1 VCTKNGRTSGG
12 SHDEA
17 MAPPVS
23 ALVVVG
29 PGGTLEASG
38 PIDQRFPLASVTK
51 ILTSLAAWL
60 AIEEGVLDLDR
71 PAGPPGA
78 TVRHLLAHA
87 SGLHFDRDDVL
98 ARPGQRRIYSNRGI
112 EVLADVLAAEAGMP
126 FEQYLREGVLDPLGM
141 RATVLA
147 GSPAADAVGTVDDLA
162 RLAAELLAPTLIAPE
177 TLAAATAVA
186 FPGLDGVLPG
196 FGRQTPNDWGLG
208 VELRDH
214 KAPHWMPPT
223 SSPRTFGHFGR
234 AGGFL
239 WVDPDTRLAC
249 GSLGERPFGPW
260 AAELWPVLGDEIL
273 SRHRG

>member
-1 VCTKNGRTSGG
+1 
-12 SHDEA
+12 
-17 MAPPVS
+17 MAPPVA

-29 PGGTLEASG
+29 RDGVLETNG
-38 PIDQRFPLASVTK
+38 PIDEPFPLASVTK
-51 ILTSLAAWL
+51 VLTALAAWL
-60 AIEEGVLDLDR
+60 AIEEGVLDLEQ

-112 EVLADVLAAEAGMP
+112 EVLADVLAAEAAMP

-141 RATVLA
+141 RATVLE
-147 GSPAADAVGTVDDLA
+147 GSPAAGAVGTVNDLA

-208 VELRDH
+208 VEIRDH
-214 KAPHWMPPT
+214 KAPHWMPPA

-239 WVDPDTRLAC
+239 WVDPDASLAC
-249 GSLGERPFGPW
+249 GSLGARPFGPW

-273 SRHRG
+273 RRHRR